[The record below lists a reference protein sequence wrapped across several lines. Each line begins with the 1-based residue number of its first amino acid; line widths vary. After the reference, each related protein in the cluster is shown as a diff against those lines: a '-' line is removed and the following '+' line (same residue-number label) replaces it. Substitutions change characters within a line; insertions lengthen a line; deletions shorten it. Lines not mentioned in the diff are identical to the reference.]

1 MSTCLNKTILKTENY
16 LVGES
21 TGCEVVLGIDISTS
35 ITGFA
40 VVADGQLVYYD
51 SIDLR
56 KQKNVFD
63 KTIAIKE
70 KILDLYEMYQ
80 LNNDDKSA
88 WGDSKFPIQHI
99 YIEQPFTFFNSGGS
113 SAKTMA
119 TLQKFNGIVSWIVY
133 EIFEIRPEY
142 IGATAA
148 RKLAGI
154 KVPRGQKAKQVVLEH
169 LLENEPA
176 FKVEYTRYGNP
187 KPESY
192 DRADAIVIAHAGYK
206 TETK

>member
-1 MSTCLNKTILKTENY
+1 MD
-16 LVGES
+16 V
-21 TGCEVVLGIDISTS
+21 STS

-40 VVADGQLVYYD
+40 IVADEQIVYYD

-56 KQKNVFD
+56 KHKNIFD

-80 LNNDDKSA
+80 LDNDGDLSL
-88 WGDSKFPIQHI
+88 GDSRYPIQHI
-99 YIEQPFTFFNSGGS
+99 YVEQPFTFFNSGGS

-119 TLQKFNGIVSWIVY
+119 ILQKFNGIVSWLLF

-148 RKLAGI
+148 RKQAGI
-154 KVPRGQKAKQVVLEH
+154 KVPRGQKAKKVVLEH
-169 LLENEPA
+169 LLETEPA
-176 FKVEYTRYGNP
+176 FKIEYTRHGNP

-192 DRADAIVIAHAGYK
+192 DRADAIVIAKAGW
-206 TETK
+206 EIEN

>member
-1 MSTCLNKTILKTENY
+1 MI
-16 LVGES
+16 
-21 TGCEVVLGIDISTS
+21 LGIDISTS

-40 VVADGQLVYYD
+40 IVAEGQLVFYD

-56 KQKNVFD
+56 KYKDVFE
-63 KTIAIKE
+63 KTITIKE
-70 KILDLYEMYQ
+70 KLLDLYEMYQ
-80 LNNDDKSA
+80 CNNEDVA
-88 WGDSKFPIQHI
+88 GLGDSKYPIEHI

-119 TLQKFNGIVSWIVY
+119 TLQKFNGIVSWVVY
-133 EIFEIRPEY
+133 ELFEIKPKF
-142 IGATAA
+142 IGATSA

-169 LLENEPA
+169 LLETEPA
-176 FKVEYTRYGNP
+176 FKIEYTRYGNP

-192 DRADAIVIAHAGYK
+192 DRADAIIIAQAGYN
-206 TETK
+206 TECS

>member
-1 MSTCLNKTILKTENY
+1 MILG
-16 LVGES
+16 V
-21 TGCEVVLGIDISTS
+21 DISTS

-40 VVADGQLVYYD
+40 IVADGQLVYYD

-56 KQKNVFD
+56 KHNDIFD

-80 LNNDDKSA
+80 CNNDDA
-88 WGDSKFPIQHI
+88 WRIGNSEYPIQHI
-99 YIEQPFTFFNSGGS
+99 YVEQPFTFFNSGGS

-119 TLQKFNGIVSWIVY
+119 ALQKFNGIVSWLLF
-133 EIFEIRPEY
+133 EIFEIKPEF

-148 RKLAGI
+148 RKQAGI
-154 KVPRGQKAKQVVLEH
+154 KVPRGQKAKKVVLEY

-176 FKVEYTRYGNP
+176 FNVEYTRHGNP

-192 DRADAIVIAHAGYK
+192 DRADAIVIAKAGWK
-206 TETK
+206 IEN

>member
-1 MSTCLNKTILKTENY
+1 MI
-16 LVGES
+16 
-21 TGCEVVLGIDISTS
+21 LGIYVSTS

-40 VVADGQLVYYD
+40 IIADAQLVYYD

-56 KQKNVFD
+56 RYKNVFD

-80 LNNDDKSA
+80 LNNEDDSD
-88 WGDSKFPIQHI
+88 WGDSKYPIQHI

-119 TLQKFNGIVSWIVY
+119 ALQRFNGIVSWLLFEV
-133 EIFEIRPEY
+133 FEIRPEY
-142 IGATAA
+142 IGATSA
-148 RKLAGI
+148 RKQVGI
-154 KVPRGQKAKQVVLEH
+154 KVPRGQKAKRVVLEH
-169 LLENEPA
+169 LLDTEPA
-176 FKVEYTRYGNP
+176 FKIEYTKHGNP

-192 DRADAIVIAHAGYK
+192 DRADAIIVAKAGYDIEK
-206 TETK
+206 SNKIKQE